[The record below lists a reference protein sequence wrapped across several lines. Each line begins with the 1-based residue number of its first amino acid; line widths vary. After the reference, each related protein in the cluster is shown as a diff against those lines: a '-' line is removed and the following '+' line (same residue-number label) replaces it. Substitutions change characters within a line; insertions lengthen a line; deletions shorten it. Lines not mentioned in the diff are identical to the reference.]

1 MAKKEELEVEEGGD
15 KKGKGKLIII
25 IAAVLLGIGV
35 GAGSVFFLVGGSDS
49 DSDEAVL
56 EEELVPQHQQAIYH
70 RFNEPMIVTVMSG
83 GKQRYLQINVT
94 VKTKDKAV
102 VRLIETHAPVVKSS
116 LNNLFSAQDL
126 NHMQSAQG
134 RMDLNEEALSVVQTF
149 ITSKNEKLVVE
160 KVLFTDFVMQ

>member
-1 MAKKEELEVEEGGD
+1 MAEEELEVEEGSE

-35 GAGSVFFLVGGSDS
+35 GAGSVFFLVSGSD
-49 DSDEAVL
+49 EPPVPEEQL
-56 EEELVPQHQQAIYH
+56 EPQHVQAIYH
-70 RFNEPMIVTVMSG
+70 RFNEPFIVTVMSG
-83 GKQRYLQINVT
+83 GKQRYLQVNVT
-94 VKTKDKAV
+94 VKTKDKGV
-102 VRLIETHAPVVKSS
+102 IKLMKVHAPVVKSS

-134 RMDLNEEALSVVQTF
+134 RMDLNEEALAVVQTF
-149 ITSKNEKLVVE
+149 VSSKNEALTVE

>member
-1 MAKKEELEVEEGGD
+1 MAEEELEVEEGTE

-35 GAGSVFFLVGGSDS
+35 GAGSVFFLVGGSD
-49 DSDEAVL
+49 EPATEEQL
-56 EEELVPQHQQAIYH
+56 EPQHVQSMYH
-70 RFNEPMIVTVMSG
+70 RFNEPFIVTVMSG

-94 VKTKDKAV
+94 VKTKDKEV
-102 VRLIETHAPVVKSS
+102 IGLMKSHTPMVKSL

-134 RMDLNEEALSVVQTF
+134 RMDLNEEALAVVQTF
-149 ITSKNEKLVVE
+149 VSSKNEVLTVDQ
-160 KVLFTDFVMQ
+160 VLFTDFVMQ

>member
-1 MAKKEELEVEEGGD
+1 MAEEELEVEESTE

-35 GAGSVFFLVGGSDS
+35 GAGSVFFLVGGSN
-49 DSDEAVL
+49 DEPVAEEQL
-56 EEELVPQHQQAIYH
+56 EPQHVQSLYH
-70 RFNEPMIVTVMSG
+70 RFNEPFIVTVMSG

-94 VKTKDKAV
+94 IKTKDRGVLKLVKAH
-102 VRLIETHAPVVKSS
+102 EPVVKSS

-134 RMDLNEEALSVVQTF
+134 RMDLNEEALAVVQTF
-149 ITSKNEKLVVE
+149 ITSKNEALKVD

>member
-1 MAKKEELEVEEGGD
+1 MAENEELEIEEGTE

-35 GAGSVFFLVGGSDS
+35 GAGSVFFLVGGSS
-49 DSDEAVL
+49 EPVAEEAL
-56 EEELVPQHQQAIYH
+56 EPQHVQAIYH
-70 RFNEPMIVTVMSG
+70 RFDEPFIVTVMSG

-94 VKTKDKAV
+94 IKTKEAEVIK
-102 VRLIETHAPVVKSS
+102 LLKTHGPVVKSV

-134 RMDLNEEALSVVQTF
+134 RMDLNKEALSVVQTF
-149 ITSKNEKLVVE
+149 ITSKNEALTVE